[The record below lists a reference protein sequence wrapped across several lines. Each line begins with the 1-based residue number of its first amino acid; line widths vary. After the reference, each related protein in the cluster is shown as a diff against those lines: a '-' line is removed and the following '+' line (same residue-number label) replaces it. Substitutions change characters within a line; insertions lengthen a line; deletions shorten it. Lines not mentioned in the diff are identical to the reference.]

1 MCASPTPRRSTAE
14 GLVGDH
20 ASQRACD
27 FVRFEA
33 ARTRALDEGQP
44 RAGRPS
50 GPEIGSASGEP
61 MGMHPLIELSED
73 REVRQAKGFRARAA
87 ELNGT
92 DLEADY
98 KAEVA
103 NAPRRHAESKKHLE
117 QKNVRIPSGPQ
128 KGKDDRH
135 LSLATAAFVAAGGPS
150 PEMPNGD
157 ELTIIDAL
165 VPLRTAAPDKAKGDS
180 DPNKGVDDIDLL
192 GLLPD
197 GRPAVVCV
205 KYLAPDATRGGAG
218 DTPLRALLRGLA
230 LAAIVDA
237 NKDEIGAEIEEKTGR
252 TIDSEQAPALIL
264 AGAPRYWELCRKR
277 EAQKGAAW
285 IREIERLGREISEQ
299 IGVEVFFVAWD
310 LEGNPPW
317 SYGENGPVLN
327 EPFGFKAAWESGAGK
342 LKPKPKAKKSAP
354 TVEIIEAD
362 PSKPPRKYDMHESY
376 DPGDTIEH
384 PTLGTG
390 VVQGVTGRG
399 KISVRFGDEMKPLIH
414 ERP

>member
-1 MCASPTPRRSTAE
+1 M
-14 GLVGDH
+14 GL
-20 ASQRACD
+20 
-27 FVRFEA
+27 
-33 ARTRALDEGQP
+33 
-44 RAGRPS
+44 
-50 GPEIGSASGEP
+50 
-61 MGMHPLIELSED
+61 HPLIELSDD
-73 REVRQAKGFRARAA
+73 REVRQAKGFRAAAA
-87 ELNGT
+87 ELTGAK
-92 DLEADY
+92 LEADY

-103 NAPRRHAESKKHLE
+103 NAPRRHADGKKHLA
-117 QKNVRIPSGPQ
+117 QKNVRIPTGPQ

-135 LSLATAAFVAAGGPS
+135 LSLAAAAFVASGGAS
-150 PEMPNGD
+150 PEMPSGD
-157 ELTIIDAL
+157 ELTILDSA
-165 VPLRTAAPDKAKGDS
+165 VPLRTAAPDKDKGDA

-205 KYLAPDATRGGAG
+205 RYLAPDATRGGAG

-230 LAAIVDA
+230 LAAMVDGNA
-237 NKDEIGAEIEEKTGR
+237 EAFREEIEEKTGR
-252 TIDSEQAPALIL
+252 KTGEEAPALIL

-285 IREIERLGREISEQ
+285 IREMERLGREISEL

-317 SYGENGPVLN
+317 SYGEDGPVLN

-342 LKPKPKAKKSAP
+342 LKPKPKAKKSSP

-362 PSKPPRKYDMHESY
+362 PSRPARPYSMRESY
-376 DPGDTIEH
+376 EPGDTIEH

-399 KISVRFGDEMKPLIH
+399 KIAVRFEEETKPLIH
-414 ERP
+414 ERA